1 MFLTILFS
9 LSALGYSL
17 AVVFGAGISPWW
29 LFALIPGFFIGCA
42 AVYMLCIIVISLFL
56 PRKEPKKSSAF
67 CRLNIRLFLDWLMC
81 LLHVRF
87 RIRGEEILPEEP
99 FVLISNHRSVFDP
112 MVVLAKTKRK
122 KMLFISKE
130 SNFKIPIAGP
140 FIRHAAFLGIDREN
154 GLRALRTL
162 KNAADR
168 MNAEGVDIG
177 IYPEGT
183 RTKDGN
189 LQEFK
194 SGAFYLAKKTNAPI
208 VVLVVRNT
216 EKIGKSFPLKRT
228 NVSMEYVA
236 VIDKQTVAEKSMEEL
251 AILSHDIVAAAWE
264 KKE

>member
-1 MFLTILFS
+1 MFLTILFL
-9 LSALGYSL
+9 LSSITYSL
-17 AVVFGAGISPWW
+17 AVVFGAQISPWW
-29 LFALIPGFFIGCA
+29 LFALIPGFFLGCIL
-42 AVYMLCIIVISLFL
+42 VYMLCISIISLFL
-56 PRKEPKKSSAF
+56 PRKDPKKSSAF

-87 RIRGEEILPEEP
+87 RITGEEILPEEP

-154 GLRALRTL
+154 GIRALRTL

-168 MNAEGVDIG
+168 MTNEDADIG

-189 LQEFK
+189 LMEFK
-194 SGAFYLAKKTNAPI
+194 SGAFYLAKKANAPI
-208 VVLVVRNT
+208 VVMVVRNT
-216 EKIGKSFPLKRT
+216 EKVGKRFSLKPTR
-228 NVSMEYVA
+228 VSMDYVA
-236 VIDKQTVAEKSMEEL
+236 VVDKQTVAEKSMDEL
-251 AILSHDIVAAAWE
+251 ALLTHDIVEAAWN
-264 KKE
+264 KQ